1 MRFDQP
7 PLMIKRLGT
16 VEYVATLEAMRAL
29 TATRGPDTADELWVL
44 EHPRVYTLGVRSNP
58 RHLPRIANDIAIVRC
73 NRGGEITYHGPGQAI
88 VYTLVDLGRR
98 TLKVGQF
105 VRMLEQSVI
114 DLLAPFGVVA
124 ERRSGAPGVYV
135 AGAKVAALGL
145 RVSRGRAY
153 HGIALNVDMDLS
165 PFASIDPCGF
175 PGLAVTQLRDLG
187 VVGSAAEIGEQLAP
201 ILARKLGNA

>member
-1 MRFDQP
+1 MRVDQP

-16 VEYVATLEAMRAL
+16 VEYVPTLEAMRAL
-29 TATRGPDTADELWVL
+29 TTTRGADTVDELWVL
-44 EHPRVYTLGVRSNP
+44 EHPRVYTLGVRSDP
-58 RHLPRIANDIAIVRC
+58 RHLPRIASDIAIVRC

-98 TLKVGQF
+98 ALKVGQF

-114 DLLAPFGVVA
+114 DLLAAFGVVA

-135 AGAKVAALGL
+135 ADAKVAALGL

-175 PGLAVTQLRDLG
+175 PGLAVTQARDLG
-187 VVGSAAEIGEQLAP
+187 VAGSAAELGEQLAS

>member
-1 MRFDQP
+1 MRADQP
-7 PLMIKRLGT
+7 PLMIKRLGS
-16 VEYVATLEAMRAL
+16 VEYVPTLEAMRAL
-29 TATRGPDTADELWVL
+29 TTTRGADTVDELWVL
-44 EHPRVYTLGVRSNP
+44 EHPRVYTLGVRSDP
-58 RHLPRIANDIAIVRC
+58 RHLPRIASDIAIVRC

-98 TLKVGQF
+98 ALKVGQF

-114 DLLAPFGVVA
+114 DLLAAFGVVA

-135 AGAKVAALGL
+135 ADAKVAALGL

-175 PGLAVTQLRDLG
+175 PGLAVTQARDLG
-187 VVGSAAEIGEQLAP
+187 VAGSAAELGEQLAS

>member
-1 MRFDQP
+1 MRVDPP
-7 PLMIKRLGT
+7 PLLIKRLGC
-16 VEYVATLEAMRAL
+16 VEYVPTLEAMQAL
-29 TATRGPDTADELWVL
+29 TATRRADTADELWVL
-44 EHPRVYTLGVRSNP
+44 EHSRVYTLGVRSNP
-58 RHLPRIANDIAIVRC
+58 RHLPRVASDISIVRC

-98 TLKVGQF
+98 TLKVSQF

-124 ERRSGAPGVYV
+124 ERRPGAPGVYV

-165 PFASIDPCGF
+165 PFASINPCGYA
-175 PGLAVTQLRDLG
+175 GLAVTQTRDLG
-187 VVGSAAEIGEQLAP
+187 VVGSASELGERLAS
-201 ILARKLGNA
+201 IVARKLGNA